1 EQFRDAV
8 FRDENVGRLQV
19 AVHDGLLKRAV
30 HSRADLLTQSNAH
43 YHAEPAST
51 AVDIDG
57 FAVDVF
63 EDEVRRS
70 VGSAS
75 AVEQTSDVRML
86 QRGENLA
93 LHAQTAVHLR
103 REDSCA
109 HELDGDELLILFV
122 RALGEPYVPHA
133 AGAEFPQE
141 SVR

>member
-1 EQFRDAV
+1 A
-8 FRDENVGRLQV
+8 
-19 AVHDGLLKRAV
+19 HLLI
-30 HSRADLLTQSNAH
+30 HSNAPV
-43 YHAEPAST
+43 HAPPAWIAGDS
-51 AVDIDG
+51 DG

-93 LHAQTAVHLR
+93 LHAQAAVHLR

-133 AGAEFPQE
+133 AGAEFPHE
-141 SVR
+141 SVTSEPRS